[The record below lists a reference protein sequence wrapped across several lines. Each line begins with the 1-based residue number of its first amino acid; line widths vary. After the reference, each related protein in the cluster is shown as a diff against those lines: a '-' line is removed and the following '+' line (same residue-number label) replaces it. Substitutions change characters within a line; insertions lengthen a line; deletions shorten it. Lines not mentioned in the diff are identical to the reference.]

1 MDYKGIYYGES
12 KLQKF
17 FEFGAHF
24 KYSDLYRLLE
34 NLGGILPD
42 NKEKPIIRNKSNESR
57 KNISLISEEQKNQT
71 RNIKNKIY
79 LNNPN
84 TDNINI
90 NKTINLGKIRKKS
103 GSKNSNNKN
112 LRENSKKMKINIHS
126 NNLLTKEKEKNNILS
141 TRNTNKHLFIYQIK
155 TNNEIFSLKTQT
167 NCKINN
173 NNIKFNSLNSP
184 QNKYIKYSKLMNI
197 HSRNKNQNELISPI
211 KSEERKNVLSK
222 DYNND
227 ILFSKILNKKKYNLV
242 SPNFRNKKNNNN
254 LSSGK
259 NNNKQFTANK
269 LNSDR
274 YSSGENLLIKNF
286 KYYKSLG
293 VY

>member
-34 NLGGILPD
+34 NLGGILPE
-42 NKEKPIIRNKSNESR
+42 NKEKPILRNKSNESR
-57 KNISLISEEQKNQT
+57 KNILLISEEQKNQT

-103 GSKNSNNKN
+103 NSKNSNNKN

-141 TRNTNKHLFIYQIK
+141 TRNTHKHLFIYQIK

-167 NCKINN
+167 NSKINN

-274 YSSGENLLIKNF
+274 YSSGDNLLIKNF

>member
-34 NLGGILPD
+34 NLGGILPE
-42 NKEKPIIRNKSNESR
+42 NKEKPILRNKSNESR
-57 KNISLISEEQKNQT
+57 KNILLISEEQKNQT

-103 GSKNSNNKN
+103 SSKNSNNKN

-141 TRNTNKHLFIYQIK
+141 TRNTHKHLFIHQIK

-167 NCKINN
+167 N
-173 NNIKFNSLNSP
+173 
-184 QNKYIKYSKLMNI
+184 SK
-197 HSRNKNQNELISPI
+197 R
-211 KSEERKNVLSK
+211 R
-222 DYNND
+222 
-227 ILFSKILNKKKYNLV
+227 
-242 SPNFRNKKNNNN
+242 
-254 LSSGK
+254 
-259 NNNKQFTANK
+259 
-269 LNSDR
+269 
-274 YSSGENLLIKNF
+274 
-286 KYYKSLG
+286 
-293 VY
+293 

>member
-12 KLQKF
+12 KLQRF

-34 NLGGILPD
+34 NLGGILPE

-57 KNISLISEEQKNQT
+57 KNILLISEEQKNQT

-103 GSKNSNNKN
+103 SSKNSNNKN

-141 TRNTNKHLFIYQIK
+141 TRNSHKHLFIYQIK

-167 NCKINN
+167 NSKINN

-184 QNKYIKYSKLMNI
+184 QNKTLNI
-197 HSRNKNQNELISPI
+197 VN
-211 KSEERKNVLSK
+211 
-222 DYNND
+222 
-227 ILFSKILNKKKYNLV
+227 
-242 SPNFRNKKNNNN
+242 
-254 LSSGK
+254 
-259 NNNKQFTANK
+259 
-269 LNSDR
+269 
-274 YSSGENLLIKNF
+274 
-286 KYYKSLG
+286 
-293 VY
+293 

>member
-57 KNISLISEEQKNQT
+57 KNILLISEEQKNQT

-167 NCKINN
+167 NSKINN

-197 HSRNKNQNELISPI
+197 HSRNKNQNELINPI

-274 YSSGENLLIKNF
+274 YS
-286 KYYKSLG
+286 
-293 VY
+293 

>member
-34 NLGGILPD
+34 NLGGILPE

-57 KNISLISEEQKNQT
+57 KNILLISEEQKNQT

-103 GSKNSNNKN
+103 NSKNSNNKN

-141 TRNTNKHLFIYQIK
+141 TRNTHKHLFIYQIK

-167 NCKINN
+167 NSKINN

-274 YSSGENLLIKNF
+274 YSSGDNLLIKNF

>member
-34 NLGGILPD
+34 NLGGILPE
-42 NKEKPIIRNKSNESR
+42 NKEKPILRNKSNESR
-57 KNISLISEEQKNQT
+57 KNILLISEEQKNQT

-141 TRNTNKHLFIYQIK
+141 TRNTHKHLFIYQIK

-167 NCKINN
+167 NSKINN

-274 YSSGENLLIKNF
+274 YSSGDNLLIKNF

>member
-34 NLGGILPD
+34 NLGGILPE

-57 KNISLISEEQKNQT
+57 KNILLISEEQKNQT

-103 GSKNSNNKN
+103 NSKNSNNKN

-141 TRNTNKHLFIYQIK
+141 TRNTHKHLFIYQIK

-167 NCKINN
+167 NSKINN

-197 HSRNKNQNELISPI
+197 HSRNKNQKELISPI

-227 ILFSKILNKKKYNLV
+227 ILFSKTLNKKKYNLV

-274 YSSGENLLIKNF
+274 YSSGDNLLIKNF